1 MIDSSDPDFW
11 SDLFATVWEATG
23 ETLYQVGW
31 TLFLTAILGVIVGT
45 LLVVTDKG
53 GMLERPL
60 GSRAL
65 GRTINVVLQLI
76 VNLGRSIPFIIL
88 MIALIPFTR
97 LILGTAFGVT
107 AAIVPLTVAAVPFF
121 ARIVEMSLREVAPGL
136 LEAGTSLGATRW
148 QLVSKVLLPEAL
160 PGLILG
166 FTTTAVSVVNFS
178 AIVGTIGGG
187 GLGDVAMRYGYQRY
201 STEYIVVVI
210 VVLVAIVACIQA
222 LGGWMSNR
230 MRRGGTPSARS
241 AAEVPPA

>member
-11 SDLFATVWEATG
+11 PDLFATVWKATG

-31 TLFLTAILGVIVGT
+31 TLLLTAILGVIVGT

-136 LEAGTSLGATRW
+136 LEAGSSLGATRW

-210 VVLVAIVACIQA
+210 IVLVAIVACIQA

>member
-1 MIDSSDPDFW
+1 MIASTDPDFW
-11 SDLFATVWEATG
+11 PDLFATVWKATG

-31 TLFLTAILGVIVGT
+31 TLLLTAILGVIVGT

-136 LEAGTSLGATRW
+136 LEAGSSLGATRW

-210 VVLVAIVACIQA
+210 IVLVAIVACIQA